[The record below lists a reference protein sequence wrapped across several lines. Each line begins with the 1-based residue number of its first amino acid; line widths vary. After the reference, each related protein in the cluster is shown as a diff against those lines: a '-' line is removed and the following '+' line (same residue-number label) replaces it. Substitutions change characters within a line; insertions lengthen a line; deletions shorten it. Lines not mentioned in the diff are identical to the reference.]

1 MKLNQHLKGWKQII
15 SYRFPRLS
23 LPQISG
29 LATWSFGMVMTQ
41 SSSLTKVSTLIAK
54 VNQEPENTVR
64 QRLKEWYKSG
74 EAKAKKGN
82 KRASMD
88 VTECFASL
96 LQWIIDLLPQTTKE
110 LPIAIDATSIGQNFT
125 VLSVNV
131 LYRRCAIPIAWKV
144 VKGTEKGSWQPY
156 WKQLFQAFNNIV
168 PQDYLVIVSADRG
181 LYASW
186 LYEEIVALGWHP
198 FLRINHQGQY
208 CLEGSSSWQP
218 LATVVTPNQQNWSG
232 QVTCFKS
239 NPINCT
245 LLAQWDAAYAD
256 PWLILT
262 DLNPEEADVRW
273 YGFRSWIECSYRD
286 VKSDGFGWHKTRLRQ
301 PDRAERHWLAISVAM
316 LWMLT
321 LGGEQEFDHEQSLI
335 SDRSSTSLTISTP
348 SLSCFIN
355 GLLTV
360 IAQLLNGQSISFGRL
375 FPLPLNHFIDL
386 HFSNS
391 S

>member
-1 MKLNQHLKGWKQII
+1 
-15 SYRFPRLS
+15 
-23 LPQISG
+23 
-29 LATWSFGMVMTQ
+29 MVMTQ

-96 LQWIIDLLPQTTKE
+96 LEWIIDLLPQTTKE
-110 LPIAIDATSIGQNFT
+110 LPIALDATSIGQNFT
-125 VLSVNV
+125 VLSVNF

-144 VKGTEKGSWQPY
+144 VKGTSKGSWKPY
-156 WKQLFQAFNNIV
+156 WKQLFQSFKDIV

-181 LYASW
+181 LYACW
-186 LYEEIVALGWHP
+186 LYKEIVALGWHP

-208 CLEGSSSWQP
+208 CLKGSSSWQP
-218 LATVVTPNQQNWSG
+218 LATVVTPNNQNWSG

-239 NPINCT
+239 NSIDCT
-245 LLAQWDAAYAD
+245 LLAQWDDGYAD

-262 DLNPEEADVRW
+262 DLNPVEADVRW

-286 VKSDGFGWHKTRLRQ
+286 VKSDGFDWHKTRLKQ
-301 PDRAERHWLAISVAM
+301 PDRAERHWLAMSVAM

-321 LGGEQEFDHEQSLI
+321 LGGEQEIARDQSLVNE
-335 SDRSSTSLTISTP
+335 RSCHPFFISTP
-348 SLSCFIN
+348 HLSCFVN

-375 FPLPLNHFIDL
+375 FPLPLNYFSNL
-386 HFSNS
+386 ALSNS